1 MLLCLTTIQTFEQAT
16 IDGSATRNLFEE
28 SFSPVINF
36 ASLFH
41 RQSPAL
47 LEKFGNG
54 SGDNS
59 DLQNPAVDLTRSA
72 GVSVCRSPSF

>member
-28 SFSPVINF
+28 SFCPAINF
-36 ASLFH
+36 AAVFQRKSPVLF
-41 RQSPAL
+41 
-47 LEKFGNG
+47 EKFGNG
-54 SGDNS
+54 SGDSS